1 MNKTNSFIEFL
12 KKEFM
17 VIKALGVVY
26 GDIGTS
32 PIYTFAVVFLV
43 AMPTVEN
50 IFGLLS
56 LFIWTLTI
64 LVTIQYAWLAT
75 SLSKRGEGGTIVLLQ
90 IILSKIKNAKQIAI
104 ITILSFIGFSLMIGD
119 AVITPAISILSA
131 VEGIA
136 LIPGF
141 EGTSREVLLIIASLI
156 AICLFIVQKKGVEKV
171 ASAFG
176 PIMIIWFLT
185 IGGVGLYFTIQN
197 PSVLLALSPTYA
209 INFIIENPFLTFLV
223 LADVILVATG
233 GEALY
238 ADMGHL
244 GRLPILKGWLFVF
257 IALALCYF
265 GQGAF
270 VIANSASA
278 TSPLFEMIKSVS
290 PNIYVGF
297 VILAI
302 LATIIASQAMISG
315 IFSVLYQAMTTKIFP
330 HLKVNYTSNELR
342 SQIYIGVVN
351 WTLLLCVLC
360 ALFLFRESSK
370 LASAYGLAVSGAM
383 TITALLMII
392 IFLKQENYIKT
403 AFAILSLIVSGI
415 FFISCTLK
423 IPHGGYWSLIMSM
436 VPLTIVLIYTKGQE
450 KLYQALKIVSKDE
463 FLEQFKKTYKQTNP
477 ISGVGMFFARRQDT
491 IPTYIAKTMFENNII
506 YERNIIATVKTMN
519 EPHGISS
526 ELEVIQEGIE
536 LLNIK
541 VGYMEMLDVEDVLAS
556 KNIDAKTI
564 FYGQEEII
572 ATNPIWIFFASMK
585 NLAPSFVSFYKF
597 PHDRLLGVTR
607 RVEL

>member
-209 INFIIENPFLTFLV
+209 VNFIIENPFLTFLV

-506 YERNIIATVKTMN
+506 YERNIIATVKTMS

>member
-131 VEGIA
+131 IEGIA

>member
-506 YERNIIATVKTMN
+506 YERNIIATVKTMS

>member
-17 VIKALGVVY
+17 VVKALGVVY

-141 EGTSREVLLIIASLI
+141 EGTSREILLIIASLI

-403 AFAILSLIVSGI
+403 AFAILSLIISGI

>member
-50 IFGLLS
+50 IFGLVS

>member
-43 AMPTVEN
+43 TMPTVEN

>member
-1 MNKTNSFIEFL
+1 
-12 KKEFM
+12 
-17 VIKALGVVY
+17 
-26 GDIGTS
+26 
-32 PIYTFAVVFLV
+32 
-43 AMPTVEN
+43 
-50 IFGLLS
+50 
-56 LFIWTLTI
+56 
-64 LVTIQYAWLAT
+64 
-75 SLSKRGEGGTIVLLQ
+75 
-90 IILSKIKNAKQIAI
+90 
-104 ITILSFIGFSLMIGD
+104 
-119 AVITPAISILSA
+119 
-131 VEGIA
+131 
-136 LIPGF
+136 
-141 EGTSREVLLIIASLI
+141 
-156 AICLFIVQKKGVEKV
+156 
-171 ASAFG
+171 
-176 PIMIIWFLT
+176 MIIWFLT

>member
-1 MNKTNSFIEFL
+1 
-12 KKEFM
+12 M

-197 PSVLLALSPTYA
+197 PSVLLALFPTYA

-383 TITALLMII
+383 TLTALLMII